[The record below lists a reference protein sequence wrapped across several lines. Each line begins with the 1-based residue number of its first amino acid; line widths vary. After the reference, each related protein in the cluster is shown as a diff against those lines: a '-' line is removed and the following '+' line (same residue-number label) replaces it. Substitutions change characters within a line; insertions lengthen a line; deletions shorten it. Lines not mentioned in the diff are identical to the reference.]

1 MLCERLQRSLGLPPN
16 EAPRKTDA
24 TINPGGFMGL
34 GDQKTNADIN
44 RIDGSIRGRAGR
56 SNGILLAAIPAAGKR
71 TAA

>member
-1 MLCERLQRSLGLPPN
+1 
-16 EAPRKTDA
+16 
-24 TINPGGFMGL
+24 MGL